1 MPSTP
6 WNDEESQH
14 ADFGDRRLST
24 RMSRLLDH
32 LGKQPTASIPGALG
46 GWSEIQAAYRFF
58 DNDRVTMPKILATHA
73 VATVARMRG
82 HPVIL
87 GLQDTT
93 FINFDGQR
101 ATTGL
106 GPHSSD
112 LEHGFLMHPLLAVT
126 PDRQCLGLLHAETWA
141 RDAALGQRTKRAHKP
156 IEAKESMRWLKGY
169 DHLAELHDQLPATR
183 LVCVGDRESD
193 IYELFDHARTDHADW
208 LIRAVRDRCI
218 IDGPCLREFLAGTP
232 SRGSYVIDVPA
243 KGSLPARV
251 ATVDVRWGR
260 VRLDPPYRP
269 DRALSEI
276 EVTAIEVHEP
286 NPPAGIDALD
296 WLLLTSLPCP
306 DSLDEARTIISW
318 YACRWQIEV
327 FFRVLKSGCGIE
339 QLQLQTRQRLE
350 AAIAIYA
357 IIAWRIMYALAVD
370 RVCPE
375 TPATDIF
382 TDEECTAAYALA
394 KRKRPPRVTLH
405 EVLRITASLGGY
417 INKKGQGPPGPKT
430 LWLGWQ
436 RLRDVVMGM
445 DLMRKSSDIEGCV
458 E

>member
-1 MPSTP
+1 MPSSP

-14 ADFGDRRLST
+14 AEFGDSRLRT
-24 RMSRLLDH
+24 RMSRLLDS
-32 LGKQPTASIPGALG
+32 LGKHPTASIPGALG
-46 GWSEIQAAYRFF
+46 GWGEIQAAYRFF
-58 DNDRVTMPKILATHA
+58 DNNRVTMAKILSPHVT
-73 VATVARMRG
+73 ATVARLRG

-101 ATTGL
+101 CTSGL
-106 GPHSSD
+106 GPHTSD

-141 RDAALGQRTKRAHKP
+141 RDAALGQRKLHSKKP

-169 DHLAELHDQLPATR
+169 DHLADLHDQLPGSR

-193 IYELFDHARTDHADW
+193 IYELFDHARTDCADW
-208 LIRAVRDRCI
+208 LIRAVRDRCTVE
-218 IDGPCLREFLAGTP
+218 GPRLRERLAGTP
-232 SRGSYVIDVPA
+232 LRGSYTVDVPA
-243 KGSLPARV
+243 KGAQAART
-251 ATVDVRWGR
+251 ATVDVRWSR
-260 VRLDPPYRP
+260 VRLDPPHRR
-269 DRALSEI
+269 DRTLSEI
-276 EVTAIEVHEP
+276 EVTSIEVHES
-286 NPPAGIDALD
+286 NPPPGVEALD

-306 DSLDEARTIISW
+306 ESLDEARTIVGW
-318 YACRWQIEV
+318 YACRWQIEI

-357 IIAWRIMYALAVD
+357 IIAWRIMFALAVD

-394 KRKRPPRVTLH
+394 KQQRPPQVTLH

-445 DLMRKSSDIEGCV
+445 GLIRKSGVIEGCV